1 MKLNSVWHQANK
13 MPKNATLDQ
22 RIEWHLEHMK
32 NCQCRTN
39 LPEKIKTEM
48 QRRDLL

>member
-1 MKLNSVWHQANK
+1 MKLNSEWHQANK
-13 MPKNATLDQ
+13 MPKHATLDQ

-32 NCQCRTN
+32 NCQCRTT